1 MNMYRAFV
9 RVTPSAP
16 VGFPE
21 SERNPPMLFVYE
33 ASLEARDQG
42 RYVVYSISPE
52 AQRTWADWLERIYF
66 PPHIFVTR
74 FGYAAVDAGRLR
86 DSEHLRELLIKIGFD
101 SVTAQD
107 IVSIEASR

>member
-21 SERNPPMLFVYE
+21 SERNPPLLFVYE

-42 RYVVYSISPE
+42 RYVVYSISTE
-52 AQRTWADWLERIYF
+52 AQKTWADWLERIYF

-74 FGYAAVDAGRLR
+74 FGYAAVDAGQLR
-86 DSEHLRELLIKIGFD
+86 DSEHLRTLLIKIGFD
-101 SVTAQD
+101 SVMAHD
-107 IVSIEASR
+107 IVRNEASR